1 MIRVRVAAATVAVLL
16 ASGGLAGCGRGEV
29 TEDTGAN
36 TENATPEASGRAEQT
51 PEPMETA
58 EPANTAG
65 VGGTTATGGSA
76 VSGTEAPG
84 SGAVDSRDT
93 PRGIEGVGGGAPG
106 EAGVA
111 SSPPR

>member
-1 MIRVRVAAATVAVLL
+1 MIRVRAAAATAALL
-16 ASGGLAGCGRGEV
+16 LGAGVLAGCGRGEV
-29 TEDTGAN
+29 AEDTGAN

-51 PEPMETA
+51 SEPMETA

-65 VGGTTATGGSA
+65 VGGATANGDSS

-106 EAGVA
+106 DAGA
-111 SSPPR
+111 GSSPPE